1 LIDGDFELDVNEI
14 LAELSEAEV
23 LSIFFPIF
31 RKSLVIDLRSLELS
45 GPMIQIM
52 QMVSS
57 PQERIRSIRRARP
70 GFPRRPNLAIFP
82 WPRNV
87 NSLVSEGIWEHL
99 TKMLADAGHENAQG
113 ATNKALEDLNRLQNA
128 ELSRVIIGENYHT
141 IWASQPTPE

>member
-1 LIDGDFELDVNEI
+1 MIDGDFELDVNEL

-52 QMVSS
+52 KIAFS

-87 NSLVSEGIWEHL
+87 NSLVSEGIWEQL
-99 TKMLADAGHENAQG
+99 TKMLVDAGHPNAKA
-113 ATNKALEDLNRLQNA
+113 ATDKVLEDLNRLQNA
-128 ELSRVIIGENYHT
+128 ELSRVIMGENYHT
-141 IWASQPTPE
+141 IWASQPTRE

>member
-1 LIDGDFELDVNEI
+1 MIDGDFELDVNEI

-52 QMVSS
+52 QMVAS

-87 NSLVSEGIWEHL
+87 NSLVSEGIWQQL
-99 TKMLADAGHENAQG
+99 TLVGRCWGYGTVLPFLAPVAPACIYQVRTH
-113 ATNKALEDLNRLQNA
+113 
-128 ELSRVIIGENYHT
+128 
-141 IWASQPTPE
+141 PF

>member
-1 LIDGDFELDVNEI
+1 MIDGDFELDVNEL

-52 QMVSS
+52 KIEFS

-87 NSLVSEGIWEHL
+87 NSLVSEGIWEQL
-99 TKMLADAGHENAQG
+99 TKMLVDAGHPNAKA
-113 ATNKALEDLNRLQNA
+113 ATDKVLEDLNRLQNA
-128 ELSRVIIGENYHT
+128 ELSRVIMGENYHT
-141 IWASQPTPE
+141 IWASQPTRE

>member
-23 LSIFFPIF
+23 FSIFFPIF

-52 QMVSS
+52 KIAFS

-87 NSLVSEGIWEHL
+87 NSLVSEGIWEQL
-99 TKMLADAGHENAQG
+99 TKMLMDAGHANAKA
-113 ATNKALEDLNRLQNA
+113 ATDKVLVDLNRLQNA
-128 ELSRVIIGENYHT
+128 ELSRVIVGENYHT
-141 IWASQPTPE
+141 IWASQPMRE

>member
-23 LSIFFPIF
+23 ISIFFPIF
-31 RKSLVIDLRSLELS
+31 RKSLVIDLRSLEFS

-52 QMVSS
+52 HMVSS
-57 PQERIRSIRRARP
+57 PQERLRAIRRARP

-87 NSLVSEGIWEHL
+87 NSLVSEGIWEQL
-99 TKMLADAGHENAQG
+99 TKMLSDAGHQNSQES
-113 ATNKALEDLNRLQNA
+113 TDKALEDLNRLQKA
-128 ELSRVIIGENYHT
+128 ELARVIIGENYHT
-141 IWASQPTPE
+141 IWTSQPTHD